1 MINSLPPTFPLSDD
15 SSFNVSY
22 GNAGYHMKI
31 FSINRLETA
40 SCEMTGVVEEWLELF
55 GMTRSFPFW
64 IGIFA
69 EE

>member
-1 MINSLPPTFPLSDD
+1 
-15 SSFNVSY
+15 
-22 GNAGYHMKI
+22 MKI

-64 IGIFA
+64 TGIFA